1 MTKEAE
7 IYSGEDSLFQENLES
22 YIKINKI
29 RMLLNI
35 IYENKHITQKYSS
48 ICHLKPAEYVDHT
61 LGKETHDVQ

>member
-29 RMLLNI
+29 RI
-35 IYENKHITQKYSS
+35 VIEVTT
-48 ICHLKPAEYVDHT
+48 HT
-61 LGKETHDVQ
+61 IEIKAHK